1 MKKVAIT
8 GIIGSGKSTAAR
20 IFKKLGIPVFIAD
33 ESAKDLMQNDNN
45 VINKLV
51 YYFGDIVYENGKLNK
66 SYISERIFNNSSD
79 LKFVNS
85 LVHPIVNYRFQ
96 SWCNIQESSYIIYE
110 SALVFENESEDI
122 FDEIICIKTPI
133 NIIHQRI
140 NIREDYNFEKIN
152 KIIENQM
159 SQDEKCKKSSYCILN
174 DSIENLNRN
183 IHDIHNK
190 LDKSY
195 C

>member
-8 GIIGSGKSTAAR
+8 GIIGSGKSTAASL
-20 IFKKLGIPVFIAD
+20 FKKLGIPVFVAD
-33 ESAKDLMQNDNN
+33 ESAKNIMHSDNN
-45 VINKLV
+45 VITKLV
-51 YYFGDIVYENGKLNK
+51 NYFGDIAYLNGKLNK

-85 LVHPIVNYRFQ
+85 LVHPIVNDRFQ
-96 SWCNIQESSYIIYE
+96 SWCNVQESSYIIYE
-110 SALVFENESEDI
+110 SALVFENESEGI
-122 FDEIICIKTPI
+122 FDKIICVKTPI

-140 NIREDYNFEKIN
+140 NVREDYNFEKIN

-174 DSIENLNRN
+174 DSVENLNRN
-183 IHDIHNK
+183 ILDIHSK
-190 LDKSY
+190 LV
-195 C
+195 

>member
-8 GIIGSGKSTAAR
+8 GIIGSGKSTAASL
-20 IFKKLGIPVFIAD
+20 FKKLGIPVFIAD

-45 VINKLV
+45 IINKLV

-66 SYISERIFNNSSD
+66 SYISQRIFNNSSD

-85 LVHPIVNYRFQ
+85 LVHPIVNDRFQ
-96 SWCNIQESSYIIYE
+96 SWCNVQESSYIIYE

-140 NIREDYNFEKIN
+140 NVREDYNFEEIN
-152 KIIENQM
+152 KIIENQI
-159 SQDEKCKKSSYCILN
+159 SQDEKCKKSSFCILN
-174 DSIENLNRN
+174 DSIENLNRY
-183 IHDIHNK
+183 IHEIHNK
-190 LDKSY
+190 LA
-195 C
+195 

>member
-8 GIIGSGKSTAAR
+8 GIIGSGKSTAASL
-20 IFKKLGIPVFIAD
+20 FKKLGIPVFVAD

-51 YYFGDIVYENGKLNK
+51 HYFGDIAYINGKLNK

-85 LVHPIVNYRFQ
+85 LVHPIVNDRFK

-152 KIIENQM
+152 KIIENQI
-159 SQDEKCKKSSYCILN
+159 SQDEKCEKSSYCILN
-174 DSIENLNRN
+174 DNIENLNRY
-183 IHDIHNK
+183 ILDIHNK
-190 LDKSY
+190 LA
-195 C
+195 

>member
-8 GIIGSGKSTAAR
+8 GIIGSGKSTAASL
-20 IFKKLGIPVFIAD
+20 FKKLGIPVFIAD

-85 LVHPIVNYRFQ
+85 LVHPIVNDRFQ
-96 SWCNIQESSYIIYE
+96 SWCNVQESSYIIYE

-140 NIREDYNFEKIN
+140 NVREDYNFEKIN
-152 KIIENQM
+152 KIIENQI
-159 SQDEKCKKSSYCILN
+159 SQDEKCKKSSFCILN
-174 DSIENLNRN
+174 DSIENLNRY
-183 IHDIHNK
+183 IHEIHNK
-190 LDKSY
+190 LA
-195 C
+195 

>member
-8 GIIGSGKSTAAR
+8 GIIGSGKSTAASL
-20 IFKKLGIPVFIAD
+20 FKKLGIPVFIAD

-45 VINKLV
+45 IINKLV

-85 LVHPIVNYRFQ
+85 LVHPIVNDRFQ
-96 SWCNIQESSYIIYE
+96 SWCNVQESSYIIYE

-140 NIREDYNFEKIN
+140 NVREDYNFEKIN
-152 KIIENQM
+152 KIIENQI
-159 SQDEKCKKSSYCILN
+159 SQDEKCKKSSFCILN
-174 DSIENLNRN
+174 DSIENLNRY
-183 IHDIHNK
+183 IQEIHNK
-190 LDKSY
+190 LA
-195 C
+195 

>member
-8 GIIGSGKSTAAR
+8 GIIGSGKSTAASL
-20 IFKKLGIPVFIAD
+20 FKKLGIPVFVAD

-51 YYFGDIVYENGKLNK
+51 HYFGDISYINGKLNK

-85 LVHPIVNYRFQ
+85 LVHPIVNDRFK

-140 NIREDYNFEKIN
+140 NVREDYNFEKIN
-152 KIIENQM
+152 KIIENQI
-159 SQDEKCKKSSYCILN
+159 SQDEKCKKSSFCILN
-174 DSIENLNRN
+174 DSIENLNRY
-183 IHDIHNK
+183 IHEIHNK
-190 LDKSY
+190 LA
-195 C
+195 

>member
-8 GIIGSGKSTAAR
+8 GIIGSGKSTAASL
-20 IFKKLGIPVFIAD
+20 FKKLGIPVFIAD

-51 YYFGDIVYENGKLNK
+51 HYFGDIAYINGKLNK

-85 LVHPIVNYRFQ
+85 LVHPIVNNRFK
-96 SWCNIQESSYIIYE
+96 SWCTIQKSSYIIYE

-140 NIREDYNFEKIN
+140 NVREDYNFEKIN
-152 KIIENQM
+152 KIIENQI
-159 SQDEKCKKSSYCILN
+159 SQDEKCEKSSYCILN
-174 DSIENLNRN
+174 DNIENLNRY
-183 IHDIHNK
+183 ILDIHNK
-190 LDKSY
+190 LA
-195 C
+195 

>member
-8 GIIGSGKSTAAR
+8 GIIGSGKSTAASL
-20 IFKKLGIPVFIAD
+20 FKKLGIPVFIAD

-51 YYFGDIVYENGKLNK
+51 CYFGDIVYLNGNLNK

-85 LVHPIVNYRFQ
+85 LVHPIVNDRFQ
-96 SWCNIQESSYIIYE
+96 SWCNVQESSYIIYE

-140 NIREDYNFEKIN
+140 NVREDYNFEKIN
-152 KIIENQM
+152 KIIENQI
-159 SQDEKCKKSSYCILN
+159 SQDEKCKKSSFCILN
-174 DSIENLNRN
+174 DSIENLNRY
-183 IHDIHNK
+183 IHEIHNK
-190 LDKSY
+190 LA
-195 C
+195 

>member
-8 GIIGSGKSTAAR
+8 GIIGSGKSTAASL
-20 IFKKLGIPVFIAD
+20 FKELGIPVFVAD
-33 ESAKDLMQNDNN
+33 DSAKDLMQNDNN

-51 YYFGDIVYENGKLNK
+51 HYFGDITFINGKLNK

-85 LVHPIVNYRFQ
+85 LVHPKVNDRFQ
-96 SWCNIQESSYIIYE
+96 SWCNVQKSNYIIYE

-140 NIREDYNFEKIN
+140 NVRKDYNFEKIN

-174 DSIENLNRN
+174 DNIENLNRY
-183 IHDIHNK
+183 ILDIHNK
-190 LDKSY
+190 LA
-195 C
+195 

>member
-8 GIIGSGKSTAAR
+8 GIIGSGKSTAASL
-20 IFKKLGIPVFIAD
+20 FKELGIPVFVAD

-45 VINKLV
+45 IINKLEN
-51 YYFGDIVYENGKLNK
+51 YFGDIAFLNGKLNK

-85 LVHPIVNYRFQ
+85 LVHPIVNDRFK

-110 SALVFENESEDI
+110 SALVFENESKDI

-140 NIREDYNFEKIN
+140 NVREDYNFEKIN
-152 KIIENQM
+152 KIIENQI
-159 SQDEKCKKSSYCILN
+159 SQDEKCEKSSYCILN
-174 DSIENLNRN
+174 DNIENLNRY
-183 IHDIHNK
+183 ILDIHNK
-190 LDKSY
+190 LA
-195 C
+195 

>member
-8 GIIGSGKSTAAR
+8 GIIGSGKSTAASL
-20 IFKKLGIPVFIAD
+20 FKKLGIPVFVAD

-51 YYFGDIVYENGKLNK
+51 HYFGDIAYINGKLNK

-85 LVHPIVNYRFQ
+85 LVHPIVNDRFK

-133 NIIHQRI
+133 DIIHQRI
-140 NIREDYNFEKIN
+140 NVREDYNFEKIN
-152 KIIENQM
+152 KIIENQI
-159 SQDEKCKKSSYCILN
+159 SQDEKCEKSSYCILN
-174 DSIENLNRN
+174 DNIENLNRY
-183 IHDIHNK
+183 ILDIHNK
-190 LDKSY
+190 LA
-195 C
+195 

>member
-8 GIIGSGKSTAAR
+8 GIIGSGKSTATSL
-20 IFKKLGIPVFIAD
+20 FKELGIPVFVAD
-33 ESAKDLMQNDNN
+33 ESAKDLMQNDIN
-45 VINKLV
+45 VINKLEN
-51 YYFGDIVYENGKLNK
+51 YFGDFAYLNGKLNK

-85 LVHPIVNYRFQ
+85 LVHPKVNDRFQ
-96 SWCNIQESSYIIYE
+96 SWCNVQKSSYIIYE

-140 NIREDYNFEKIN
+140 NAREDYNFEKIN
-152 KIIENQM
+152 KIIENQV

-174 DSIENLNRN
+174 DSIENLNRY
-183 IHDIHNK
+183 IHEIHNK
-190 LDKSY
+190 LA
-195 C
+195 

>member
-8 GIIGSGKSTAAR
+8 GIIGSGKSTAASL
-20 IFKKLGIPVFIAD
+20 FKKLGIPVFIAD

-51 YYFGDIVYENGKLNK
+51 HYFGDIAYINGKLNK

-85 LVHPIVNYRFQ
+85 LVHPIVNDRFK

-140 NIREDYNFEKIN
+140 NVREDYNFEKIN
-152 KIIENQM
+152 KIIENQI
-159 SQDEKCKKSSYCILN
+159 SQDEKCEKSSYCILN
-174 DSIENLNRN
+174 DNIENLNRY
-183 IHDIHNK
+183 ILDIHNK
-190 LDKSY
+190 LA
-195 C
+195 

>member
-8 GIIGSGKSTAAR
+8 GIIGSGKSTAASL
-20 IFKKLGIPVFIAD
+20 FKKLGIPVFIAD
-33 ESAKDLMQNDNN
+33 ESAKDLMQNDNK

-66 SYISERIFNNSSD
+66 SYISERIFNNSLD

-85 LVHPIVNYRFQ
+85 LVHPMVNDQFQ

-140 NIREDYNFEKIN
+140 NVREDYNFEKIN
-152 KIIENQM
+152 KIIENQI
-159 SQDEKCKKSSYCILN
+159 SQDEKCKKSSFCILN
-174 DSIENLNRN
+174 DSIDNLNRY
-183 IHDIHNK
+183 IHEIHNK
-190 LDKSY
+190 LA
-195 C
+195 

>member
-8 GIIGSGKSTAAR
+8 GIIGSGKSTAASL
-20 IFKKLGIPVFIAD
+20 FKKLGIPVFVAD

-51 YYFGDIVYENGKLNK
+51 HYFGDIAYINGKLNK

-85 LVHPIVNYRFQ
+85 LVHPIVNNRFK
-96 SWCNIQESSYIIYE
+96 SWCTIQKSSYIIYE

-140 NIREDYNFEKIN
+140 NVREDYNFEKIN

-159 SQDEKCKKSSYCILN
+159 SQDEKCEKSSYCILN
-174 DSIENLNRN
+174 DNIENLNRY
-183 IHDIHNK
+183 ILDIHNK
-190 LDKSY
+190 LA
-195 C
+195 

>member
-8 GIIGSGKSTAAR
+8 GIIGSGKSTAASL
-20 IFKKLGIPVFIAD
+20 FKKLGIPVFIAD

-45 VINKLV
+45 IINKLV

-85 LVHPIVNYRFQ
+85 LVHPIVNDRFQ
-96 SWCNIQESSYIIYE
+96 SWCNVQESSYIIYE

-140 NIREDYNFEKIN
+140 NVREDYNFEKIN
-152 KIIENQM
+152 KIIENQI
-159 SQDEKCKKSSYCILN
+159 SQDEKCKKSSFCILN
-174 DSIENLNRN
+174 DSIENLNRY
-183 IHDIHNK
+183 IHEIHNK
-190 LDKSY
+190 LA
-195 C
+195 

>member
-8 GIIGSGKSTAAR
+8 GIIGSGKSTAASL
-20 IFKKLGIPVFIAD
+20 FKKLGIPVFIAD

-45 VINKLV
+45 IINKLV

-66 SYISERIFNNSSD
+66 SYISQRIFNNSSD

-85 LVHPIVNYRFQ
+85 LVHPIVNDRFQ
-96 SWCNIQESSYIIYE
+96 SWCNVQESSYIIYE

-140 NIREDYNFEKIN
+140 NVREDYNFEKIN
-152 KIIENQM
+152 KIIENQI
-159 SQDEKCKKSSYCILN
+159 SQDEKCKKSSFCILN
-174 DSIENLNRN
+174 DSIENLNRY
-183 IHDIHNK
+183 IHEIHNK
-190 LDKSY
+190 LA
-195 C
+195 

>member
-8 GIIGSGKSTAAR
+8 GIIGSGKSTAASL
-20 IFKKLGIPVFIAD
+20 FKKLGIPVFVAD

-51 YYFGDIVYENGKLNK
+51 HYFGDIAYINGKLNK

-85 LVHPIVNYRFQ
+85 LVHPIVNDRFK

-140 NIREDYNFEKIN
+140 NVREDYNFEKIN
-152 KIIENQM
+152 KIIENQI

-174 DSIENLNRN
+174 DNIENLNRY
-183 IHDIHNK
+183 ILDIHNK
-190 LDKSY
+190 LA
-195 C
+195 

>member
-8 GIIGSGKSTAAR
+8 GIIGSGKSTAASL
-20 IFKKLGIPVFIAD
+20 FKKLGIPIFVAD

-51 YYFGDIVYENGKLNK
+51 HYFGDIAYINGKLNK

-85 LVHPIVNYRFQ
+85 LVHPIVNDRFK
-96 SWCNIQESSYIIYE
+96 SWCNIQKSSYIIYE

-152 KIIENQM
+152 KIIENQI
-159 SQDEKCKKSSYCILN
+159 SQDEKCEKSSYCILN
-174 DSIENLNRN
+174 DNIENLNRY
-183 IHDIHNK
+183 ILDIHNK
-190 LDKSY
+190 LA
-195 C
+195 

>member
-8 GIIGSGKSTAAR
+8 GIIGSGKSTAASL
-20 IFKKLGIPVFIAD
+20 FKKLGIPVFVAD

-51 YYFGDIVYENGKLNK
+51 HYFGDIAYINGKLNK

-85 LVHPIVNYRFQ
+85 LVHPIVNDRFK
-96 SWCNIQESSYIIYE
+96 SWCNIQKSSYIIYE

-152 KIIENQM
+152 KIIENQI
-159 SQDEKCKKSSYCILN
+159 SQDEKCEKSSYCILN
-174 DSIENLNRN
+174 DNIENLNRY
-183 IHDIHNK
+183 ILDIHNK
-190 LDKSY
+190 LA
-195 C
+195 

>member
-8 GIIGSGKSTAAR
+8 GIIGSGKSTAASL
-20 IFKKLGIPVFIAD
+20 FKKLGIPVFVAD

-51 YYFGDIVYENGKLNK
+51 HYFGDIAYINGKLNK

-85 LVHPIVNYRFQ
+85 LVHPIVNDRFK
-96 SWCNIQESSYIIYE
+96 SWCNIQKSSYIIYE

-140 NIREDYNFEKIN
+140 NVREDYNFEKIN

-159 SQDEKCKKSSYCILN
+159 SQDEKCEKSSYCILN
-174 DSIENLNRN
+174 DNIENLNRY
-183 IHDIHNK
+183 ILDIHNK
-190 LDKSY
+190 LA
-195 C
+195 